1 MGSSDYD
8 NPDEYYEPPE
18 PPVRRRRRQPSYCI
32 KGASDDSDDECYEDP
47 QQPLPEYP
55 LEPYGTNMCHKHLT
69 NLTIQ
74 IVYS

>member
-32 KGASDDSDDECYEDP
+32 KGASDDSDDECYF
-47 QQPLPEYP
+47 
-55 LEPYGTNMCHKHLT
+55 
-69 NLTIQ
+69 
-74 IVYS
+74 